1 MGRPAKSQS
10 LFKSTHELT
19 KMVRSLKKLS
29 EKAIAVLEK
38 ALDSQD
44 EKLKVAAAQQ
54 LLKFY
59 MDSAKETNQDS
70 LNRLILQVKTEGLIG
85 QGSTVPEDNTP
96 VLDFENLHPQFRD
109 QPVADAENIKDVVD
123 LSDVSKIG

>member
-29 EKAIAVLEK
+29 EKAITVLEK
-38 ALDSQD
+38 ALESQD

-59 MDSAKETNQDS
+59 MDSAKEVNQDS

-96 VLDFENLHPQFRD
+96 VLNFEEIHPEFANKD
-109 QPVADAENIKDVVD
+109 VVDAENVVD
-123 LSDVSKIG
+123 LSDVNKIG